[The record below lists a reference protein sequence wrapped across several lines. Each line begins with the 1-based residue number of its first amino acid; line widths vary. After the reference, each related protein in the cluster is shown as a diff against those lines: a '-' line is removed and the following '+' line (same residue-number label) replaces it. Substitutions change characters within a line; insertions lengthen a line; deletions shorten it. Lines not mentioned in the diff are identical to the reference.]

1 VNVIAFAVHLHQLC
15 FEIDADLGENM
26 SQLLDSL
33 AVEGAATVFGHK
45 DQMDVHSKNAMSTVP
60 KVVDVH
66 HRPEYRKAMLRLQAY
81 KFELMPNGEQVRM
94 MRRFAGSCRF
104 VYNKGLALNKERYE
118 KKEKRLG
125 YAGLCALLPAWKI
138 EHPFLSDVPA
148 QALQQALKNLE
159 RAYINFFKKR
169 ADFPK
174 FHKKG
179 QRNGF
184 RIPQGFEVDNANGR
198 IQLPKLGWMRYRKS
212 QDVLGEAA
220 NISVSESCGKW
231 FASIQTER
239 EVERPKHSSNSCVG
253 LDWGVARFFTLSDG
267 QYENQLAP
275 LKAFLPKLAKLQRRL
290 AHKKKFSS
298 NWKKA
303 KARITKVHSKIA
315 NIRKDFVNKA
325 SNNISK
331 NHAVVCIED
340 LQIQKMSA
348 SAAGTKGKPGKN
360 VRAKSGLNR
369 SILDASPFALRRQ
382 LEYKTMWRGGLL
394 VPVPPQNTSRF
405 CPCCEHVS
413 KDNRKSQTEFVCVEC
428 GFSENAD
435 LVGAI
440 NIKRLGIASLVCS
453 SSSGEV
459 SPSWQKPT
467 ESIHA
472 EARN

>member
-1 VNVIAFAVHLHQLC
+1 
-15 FEIDADLGENM
+15 M

-33 AVEGAATVFGHK
+33 AVEDATAVFGHE
-45 DQMDVHSKNAMSTVP
+45 DQMDVHSENAMPTVS
-60 KVVDVH
+60 KIVDIH
-66 HRPEYRKAMLRLQAY
+66 HRPEYISEMLRLQAF
-81 KFELMPNGEQVRM
+81 KFELMPNGEQIRM
-94 MRRFAGSCRF
+94 MRQFAGSCRF

-125 YAGLCALLPAWKI
+125 YAGLCALLPAWKT

-148 QALQQALKNLE
+148 QALQQSLKNLE
-159 RAYINFFKKR
+159 RAYTNFFKKR

-198 IQLPKLGWMRYRKS
+198 IKLPKLRWMRYRKS
-212 QDVLGEAA
+212 RDVLGEAA
-220 NISVSESCGKW
+220 NISISESCGKW

-239 EVERPKHSSNSCVG
+239 EVERPVHPSGTSVG
-253 LDWGVARFFTLSDG
+253 MDWGVVRFFTLSDG
-267 QYENQLAP
+267 QYENQCAP

-290 AHKKKFSS
+290 ARKKKFSS

-303 KARITKVHSKIA
+303 KTRITKLHSKIA

-325 SNNISK
+325 SNSISK
-331 NHAVVCIED
+331 NHAIVCIED
-340 LQIQKMSA
+340 LQVKNMSA
-348 SAAGTKGKPGKN
+348 SAAGTKDKPGKN

-369 SILDASPFALRRQ
+369 SILDASPFEFRRQ
-382 LEYKTMWRGGLL
+382 LEYKTVWRGGLL
-394 VPVPPQNTSRF
+394 VLVPPQNTSRF

-413 KDNRKSQTEFVCVEC
+413 KDNRKTQSEFVCVEC

-453 SSSGEV
+453 SSSGDV
-459 SPSWQKPT
+459 SPSCQKPT
-467 ESIHA
+467 ESVHA
-472 EARN
+472 QARN